1 MSKLPAPLGIKLADP
16 DLERVR
22 RNHEERIVELQ
33 RLPAAGLQVIRDVSL
48 VDSIATVIAHGL
60 GRAPVLV
67 LPSPARGGTTTGGIS
82 EVRDSKQYDR
92 SKVVVLMAKGYT
104 TAVVIDLAVL

>member
-1 MSKLPAPLGIKLADP
+1 MSKLPAPLGIKLEDP

-67 LPSPARGGTTTGGIS
+67 LPSPARGGTSSGSIV
-82 EVRDSKQYDR
+82 EVRDGKQYDR
-92 SKVVVLMAKGYT
+92 SKVIVLTAKGYT
-104 TAVVIDLAVL
+104 TAVVVDVGVL